1 MVGGGTAGAALAARL
16 AQLPGSVLLLE
27 AGSDPPVE
35 SIVSTDQSYFIYFH
49 LKSLHMYIH
58 KYLHTQVPF
67 ASYFKSRKPIFD
79 KYYNYENTLNSIR
92 VPNFV
97 I

>member
-35 SIVSTDQSYFIYFH
+35 SIVSTDQSYFIYFL
-49 LKSLHMYIH
+49 LKSLHTYIRTYIH
-58 KYLHTQVPF
+58 ISLLPCI
-67 ASYFKSRKPIFD
+67 SSPGSRFLI
-79 KYYNYENTLNSIR
+79 SIIIMKI
-92 VPNFV
+92 P
-97 I
+97 